1 MISFLV
7 RKTFT
12 FSTFQLIFTTIHRLC
27 RYHFHFDHNRFQT
40 DSLIFFTY
48 SSLLFCKRFPFL
60 NFVTLRICVVVSLP
74 KFTRSTENSGEK
86 LKMDSVKRVFR
97 KHLKHLKVETETFS
111 VETFSVETFSVE
123 TFKRV
128 FRKVITNLSFL

>member
-74 KFTRSTENSGEK
+74 KFTRSTEN
-86 LKMDSVKRVFR
+86 RVFR